1 MSYKAQKLL
10 PEHMVCIWCVGCS
23 QVSQNLQWVL
33 LLMNLLCCI
42 CQVRCLRQDISTPT
56 ASHKSLHD
64 SFEIFYRQ
72 RHTNL
77 CTRQALVS
85 MRDMTVCWCLRACAA
100 CWGSSGPTALPS
112 RTCSPGRRL
121 ITSALSHADRIEHD
135 AAQQTCAINHT
146 KNTTGPDNKYAWKG
160 DRLELSLH

>member
-1 MSYKAQKLL
+1 MRHVEWLSKHTA
-10 PEHMVCIWCVGCS
+10 CIWCVECS
-23 QVSQNLQWVL
+23 QVSQSLQWVL
-33 LLMNLLCCI
+33 LLMKVLCCI
-42 CQVRCLRQDISTPT
+42 CQVRCLSQDISTPT

-121 ITSALSHADRIEHD
+121 ITSALSHTDRIEYD
-135 AAQQTCAINHT
+135 AALPEIKALPQQDQ
-146 KNTTGPDNKYAWKG
+146 TTDTQGGLTD
-160 DRLELSLH
+160 LSSHSTRHG